1 MISPKYIVLALIFFV
16 LALTSCHKDEPANP
30 NSGTSSSTGGSTGN
44 MALQF
49 NGTLYSAVSITA
61 VDSSGKLK
69 IAGVVNNST
78 SIYLAAA
85 GGFSVGSY
93 TIASG
98 SPASATF
105 TGAGTTYDA
114 TSGTIAVTAVTGT
127 TIAGTF
133 NFITTNTAGDTTGT
147 ATNGTFQ
154 TTYITK

>member
-16 LALTSCHKDEPANP
+16 LALTSCHKDEPANS
-30 NSGTSSSTGGSTGN
+30 NSTTSSSTGN

-49 NGTLYSAVSITA
+49 NGTVYSAASITA

-78 SIYLAAA
+78 SIYIAAA
-85 GGFSVGSY
+85 GGFAVGSY

-105 TGAGTTYDA
+105 TASGTAYDA

-127 TIAGTF
+127 PIAGTF
-133 NFITTNTAGDTTGT
+133 NFITTNASGDTTGT

-154 TTYITK
+154 TTYITN